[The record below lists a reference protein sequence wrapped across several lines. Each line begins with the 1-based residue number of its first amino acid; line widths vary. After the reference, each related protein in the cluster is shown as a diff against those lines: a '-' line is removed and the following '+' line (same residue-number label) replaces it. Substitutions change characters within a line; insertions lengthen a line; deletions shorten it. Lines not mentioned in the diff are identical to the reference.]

1 MAETSYMPTLLAP
14 PDSGDS
20 EKTRRAL
27 AQALLQQGMET
38 SPIRSPWQGGARLA
52 QALMGGLELGRM
64 DKERAAQIAALKG
77 GFGAGPSIVP
87 PPPAATVP
95 ATVAPDAE
103 TPDTPTPD
111 TPAPDAVPVP
121 QPRPAPE
128 ELAPTPDA
136 TQDAPVVPPPPAPA
150 PGVPVADAPAALP
163 TMAAMGQ
170 GVPGSAG
177 SFGSLSTLGALAH
190 GIGKVESSNN
200 YAAIGPVTSSG
211 DRAYGRYQV
220 MGNNVPSWTKEV
232 LGTAMTPAEFRSDP
246 QAQDAVFNAKM
257 AQNLAKYGNVDDATS
272 VWFSGR
278 PMSKAGNASD
288 GYNTV
293 PQYISKVRSAMMLPE
308 AAANAGA
315 PTGAAAFQPTMTP
328 SWALHPEAPEP
339 DPMVVAS
346 IGANPQGAA
355 QAPAP
360 GVQVAQAPV
369 APQTPP
375 SRLPVAPAARSDK
388 ADGDAVAAKSYV
400 AQFQQ
405 QKAQQIAN
413 VEAQMA
419 QVRNLAQASND
430 PTYLQKAQSVYQ
442 QLQAQRATLSQ
453 QTVQTLPDGRL
464 LVGSSDGPKIV
475 DPRDKEKADRV
486 PDGIRRLNAVGMST
500 EEVKAAYANPQHPQ
514 HNLVMQTLF
523 PKSAEGGGPKVVGPG
538 ATVYDPTSGK
548 EVYSNKPKSEL
559 DDETASFL
567 AARVAQGDTTALI
580 GLGRGAQGAENIAKV
595 QRMAGEISKR
605 MAAGEAPDAAAQRVL
620 EARADQ
626 AGRLAGARA
635 GGTLNARIDVFAK
648 EAETAIPLAIE
659 ASRAVPRTTWT
670 PLNKA
675 IQMVQSG
682 SGDPALGQF
691 VAANNAVINTYSKA
705 ISGGG
710 TGALADREHA
720 REMLSTAQSPEAYEA
735 VLRQLQREVQVAHR
749 AARSAKELGKQDVE
763 GDQGDRG
770 ASVVPG
776 AQSKSIGQVI
786 FGGGAPAPVSGLPQ
800 PKSMSEY
807 DKLPVGAQYI
817 DPNGVPRTKGK

>member
-1 MAETSYMPTLLAP
+1 MADTSYLPTLLPP
-14 PDSGDS
+14 PDSGDG

-52 QALMGGLELGRM
+52 QALMGGIELGRM
-64 DKERAAQIAALKG
+64 DKERKAQLAALKS

-87 PPPAATVP
+87 PPAAATVP

-111 TPAPDAVPVP
+111 APAPDTVPLP
-121 QPRPAPE
+121 PPRPAPE
-128 ELAPTPDA
+128 DLAPAPDGS
-136 TQDAPVVPPPPAPA
+136 QDQPVVPPPTAPA
-150 PGVPVADAPAALP
+150 PGTPVADAPTALP

-190 GIGKVESSNN
+190 GIGKVESGNN
-200 YAAIGPVTSSG
+200 YAAVGPVTSSG

-220 MGNNVPSWTKEV
+220 MGANVPSWTKEV

-257 AQNLAKYGNVDDATS
+257 AQNLARYGNVDDATS

-308 AAANAGA
+308 AAATAGA

-339 DPMVVAS
+339 DPMVAAS

-360 GVQVAQAPV
+360 ALQVAQAPP
-369 APQTPP
+369 APRTP
-375 SRLPVAPAARSDK
+375 SAGVPVAPAARPDK
-388 ADGDAVAAKSYV
+388 ADGDAVAAQRYV

-419 QVRNLAQASND
+419 QVRKLAEASSD
-430 PTYLQKAQSVYQ
+430 PAYLQKAQTVYQ
-442 QLQAQRATLSQ
+442 QLQAQRAQLST

-475 DPRDKEKADRV
+475 DPRDKEKADRL
-486 PDGIRRLNAVGMST
+486 PEGARKLNLIGLSNDDI
-500 EEVKAAYANPQHPQ
+500 KAAVANPQHPQ

-523 PKSAEGGGPKVVGPG
+523 PKSSTSDANKVVPSGAVVVGP
-538 ATVYDPTSGK
+538 DGK

-580 GLGRGAQGAENIAKV
+580 GLGRGAQGAENITKV

-800 PKSMSEY
+800 PKTMSEY